1 MADDDDGTDP
11 GLAGLSPE
19 FQAMVGGLAG
29 HTASFAKVLERRTKV
44 SKEAGQKKDD
54 EDFFES
60 YADLDIHEEML
71 KDLPRVEAYRA
82 AIERHGEEWAREG
95 GVSVIDVGSGTGLLA
110 VLCARA
116 GAKRVLAVE
125 ASRLAHFLRQVVDAN
140 SQAGAVEVHECRAE
154 DLQLPAGES
163 VDVIV
168 SEWMGYCLLY
178 ENMLPSVLAV
188 RDKYLKPGGIMLP
201 SRCRLQ
207 MAPLEDDAWRKS
219 KVDFWQDVH
228 GIDMSALVPLATAT
242 ACEKPQHRVVAASS
256 LLAPPFEVL
265 ALDLATVKDAE
276 LGRFETNLS
285 FEVPAGRRLDGF
297 VAWFECDFG
306 VAGQLLS
313 TSPSEAP
320 THWRQTVFSLRQPLD
335 GGGGRTV
342 EGLVT
347 IERHEAYSRGY
358 RVTFEL
364 KCPGRKRRM
373 ESFELR

>member
-1 MADDDDGTDP
+1 MDDDDTTDP

-29 HTASFAKVLERRTKV
+29 HAASFAKVLERRTQV
-44 SKEAGQKKDD
+44 SKEAGKQKDD
-54 EDFFES
+54 EAFFES
-60 YADLDIHEEML
+60 YAGLDIHEEML

-82 AIERHGEEWAREG
+82 AIERHGAEWAKEG

-110 VLCARA
+110 MLCARA
-116 GAKRVLAVE
+116 GAKRVVAVE

-140 SQAGAVEVHECRAE
+140 SQAGTVEVHECRAE
-154 DLQLPAGES
+154 DLQLPDGELA
-163 VDVIV
+163 DVIV

-188 RDKYLKPGGIMLP
+188 RDRFLKPGGTMLP
-201 SRCRLQ
+201 SSCCLQ
-207 MAPLEDDAWRKS
+207 MAPLEDGAWRKS
-219 KVDFWQDVH
+219 KVDFWRDVH
-228 GIDMSALVPLATAT
+228 GIDMSPLAPLATAT
-242 ACEKPQHRVVAASS
+242 ACEKPQHRLVAPASLIAS
-256 LLAPPFEVL
+256 PFEVL
-265 ALDLATVKDAE
+265 GLDLASVKEAE
-276 LGRFETNLS
+276 LQRFETN
-285 FEVPAGRRLDGF
+285 FRFDVPAGRSLDGF

-306 VAGQLLS
+306 AAGRLLS

-320 THWRQTVFSLRQPLD
+320 THWRQTVFSLRQPLE
-335 GGGGRTV
+335 GGGGCTV

-347 IERHEAYSRGY
+347 FERHEAYSRGY

-364 KCPGRKRRM
+364 TCPGRKRRM